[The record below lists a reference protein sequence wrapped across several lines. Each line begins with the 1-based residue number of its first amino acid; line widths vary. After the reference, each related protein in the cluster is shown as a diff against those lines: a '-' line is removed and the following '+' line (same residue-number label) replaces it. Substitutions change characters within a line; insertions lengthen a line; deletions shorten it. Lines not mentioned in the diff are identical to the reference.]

1 VINAAF
7 ALVLLILVLVS
18 SIYAFVSKNPD
29 IRYQPMRD
37 DRGSFIKGPGQSL
50 PSTEL
55 DALGVTARGDMKSRD
70 LDDDND
76 SFINSSTQPRSP
88 YEASQVPLPP
98 STASSAR
105 TPDMPHSPVDPT
117 VPFFPSSGGDR
128 PRTPYGQTNQ
138 SAGMPLLTASGVPR
152 TPSRGE
158 SRTPSRG
165 ESRTPSRGE
174 SRSPALSQRSY
185 NNSPHTPPSRGRDP
199 NPFSNQWQ
207 IGAGY
212 DH

>member
-1 VINAAF
+1 MGVIFFVINSAF

-37 DRGSFIKGPGQSL
+37 DRGSFTKGLGSL

-70 LDDDND
+70 LDDDSD
-76 SFINSSTQPRSP
+76 SFINSSTHPRSP

-138 SAGMPLLTASGVPR
+138 GAGMPLLTASGVPR

-158 SRTPSRG
+158 N
-165 ESRTPSRGE
+165 
-174 SRSPALSQRSY
+174 RSPALSQRSY
-185 NNSPHTPPSRGRDP
+185 TPPSRGRDP
-199 NPFSNQWQ
+199 NPFSNQWKV
-207 IGAGY
+207 GAGY
-212 DH
+212 EH